1 MSNARNLA
9 RLIVDSGGDLD
20 TSNLGNAPNPINA
33 GTIAYLGMSTAPTG
47 WIKANGAAITVAAY
61 PDLYGA
67 IGSTYN
73 TGGEPAGTFR
83 LPDLRGEFPRGW
95 DDGRGVDSGR
105 VFGATQDDQFQ
116 GHEHT
121 QRWVSGSPY
130 GIANANIYSFATNP
144 SATTG
149 IVAGSNGTP
158 KYGNETRPRNV
169 ALLAC
174 IKY

>member
-1 MSNARNLA
+1 MALVLDGTTGTITNLVVQA
-9 RLIVDSGGDLD
+9 SQLPTG
-20 TSNLGNAPNPINA
+20 TAPAA
-33 GTIAYLGMSTAPTG
+33 GTLAYFGMSTAPTG
-47 WIKANGAAITVAAY
+47 WLKANGAAISRSTYA
-61 PDLYGA
+61 DLFAA
-67 IGSTYN
+67 IGTTYGSGDGST
-73 TGGEPAGTFR
+73 TFNI
-83 LPDLRGEFPRGW
+83 PDLRGEFPRGW

-105 VFGATQDDQFQ
+105 VFGAAQDDQFQ

-121 QRWVSGSPY
+121 QRWVSGAPY
-130 GIANANIYSFATNP
+130 GIANANIYSFATQP